1 MRYLFIFLLMVAAT
15 AIGLN
20 YVASSAEQRIVQRI
34 PGRVI
39 DVSLLRMSVS
49 WEDLDWLGIRAEN
62 ASLKVPYAAAFSHFT
77 SGNPVASGTIQAQTA
92 VLDLTHEAMKPLKS
106 TLILGGYSA
115 PTLNVSELDVQAEA
129 IDGGYRVLRSIILTE
144 IGTFAYTGDILD
156 GRLANGTL
164 TLTGATPAFE
174 GLLVTMTRLS
184 GGRDERAGG
193 GLRLI
198 FP

>member
-1 MRYLFIFLLMVAAT
+1 MRYIFLFLLMVAAT

-20 YVASSAEQRIVQRI
+20 IAASQAEQRIVQRI

-39 DVSLLRMSVS
+39 DVSLMRMSVT
-49 WEDLDWLGIRAEN
+49 WEDLDWLGIRARH
-62 ASLKVPYAAAFSHFT
+62 ASLNVPYSTAFEHFT
-77 SGNPVASGTIQAQTA
+77 SGEPVAAGTIQAQTA
-92 VLDLTHEAMKPLKS
+92 VLDLTHDAMKPLKS
-106 TLILGGYSA
+106 TLILGGYGA

-129 IDGGYRVLRSIILTE
+129 IDGGYRVTRSLIQTD

-164 TLTGATPAFE
+164 TLTGATPSFE

-184 GGRDERAGG
+184 GGRDQRDGG